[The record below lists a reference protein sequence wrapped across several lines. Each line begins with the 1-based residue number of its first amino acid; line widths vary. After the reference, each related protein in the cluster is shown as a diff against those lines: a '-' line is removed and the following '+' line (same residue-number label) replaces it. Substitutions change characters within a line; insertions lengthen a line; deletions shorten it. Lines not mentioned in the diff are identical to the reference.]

1 MKYTIQTNRIYSE
14 DENGK
19 LLAEITF
26 PEIDN
31 GVFCINHTF
40 VDNALRGK
48 GIAVLSTCSGIIA
61 HERIRCVSI
70 DNSRKNDEA
79 QCWRTGLLSLLNL
92 HSAQKSFTQEP
103 GFWFLLNIFF

>member
-48 GIAVLSTCSGIIA
+48 GIADQLMRLAVEKLKKKT
-61 HERIRCVSI
+61 ERLQPPVRM
-70 DNSRKNDEA
+70 RKF
-79 QCWRTGLLSLLNL
+79 G
-92 HSAQKSFTQEP
+92 
-103 GFWFLLNIFF
+103 

>member
-48 GIAVLSTCSGIIA
+48 GIADQLMRLAVEKIKKKTERLTAACSYAKIWL
-61 HERIRCVSI
+61 E
-70 DNSRKNDEA
+70 KN
-79 QCWRTGLLSLLNL
+79 
-92 HSAQKSFTQEP
+92 K
-103 GFWFLLNIFF
+103 

>member
-26 PEIDN
+26 PEIDT
-31 GVFCINHTF
+31 GIFCINHTF

-48 GIAVLSTCSGIIA
+48 GIADQLMRLAVEKIKEKNGKVTAACSYAKIWL
-61 HERIRCVSI
+61 E
-70 DNSRKNDEA
+70 KN
-79 QCWRTGLLSLLNL
+79 
-92 HSAQKSFTQEP
+92 K
-103 GFWFLLNIFF
+103 

>member
-31 GVFCINHTF
+31 GVFCTNHTF

-48 GIAVLSTCSGIIA
+48 GIADQLMRLAVEKIKEKNGKVTAACSYAKIWL
-61 HERIRCVSI
+61 E
-70 DNSRKNDEA
+70 KN
-79 QCWRTGLLSLLNL
+79 
-92 HSAQKSFTQEP
+92 K
-103 GFWFLLNIFF
+103 

>member
-48 GIAVLSTCSGIIA
+48 GIADQLMRLAVEKIKEKNPTLLVT
-61 HERIRCVSI
+61 RIY
-70 DNSRKNDEA
+70 
-79 QCWRTGLLSLLNL
+79 
-92 HSAQKSFTQEP
+92 
-103 GFWFLLNIFF
+103 

>member
-31 GVFCINHTF
+31 GVFCI
-40 VDNALRGK
+40 
-48 GIAVLSTCSGIIA
+48 C
-61 HERIRCVSI
+61 
-70 DNSRKNDEA
+70 
-79 QCWRTGLLSLLNL
+79 LLYTSP
-92 HSAQKSFTQEP
+92 SPRDS
-103 GFWFLLNIFF
+103 